1 MPEPSIETYITYA
14 EVFGVTPTRDDL
26 EALVAGTSLDD
37 WLQTVGKVGR
47 DLFDPRFT
55 NEKVDRMLA
64 SGLPG
69 DARQRAEQLIRAGRP
84 LAFDTRL
91 GTLARLAFCL
101 ADRRP
106 ADAFGGGQAGAER
119 MVRALLAVA
128 DVFDPGDLFSGS
140 DDQQRDKFSSLM
152 LRRLSAKARAA
163 LVPTLVRY
171 WRFFI
176 DLPAGNP
183 KHLVAGEDFDARLQD
198 TTGMGVR
205 RYLALCFGLYTR
217 WMTWTLEQNP
227 RWIVDHEYWAST
239 SISQDEF
246 VQAIGSLA
254 ANPEQFRGE
263 FEADAAA
270 GFETIDDLRPL
281 ALHPL
286 CEINPGSVLPLD
298 VEALGPRLL
307 GDGLFWRL
315 KPIPSASEE
324 EKSRYNASV
333 GHVLEAHCFEVARSV
348 YPGQD
353 GVPELFGE
361 IKYGNEDGPDLV
373 VIEDGHCVFIE
384 ISAER
389 VNVRDTLFRG
399 DLDSYAKDIAAIVV
413 DRARRQLDRKIDDA
427 RAGKLIF
434 GTHKPSGLGI
444 VHPVL
449 CLIDGFPLAPTLR
462 ERVDAALADANVFE
476 QENIGPFAIV
486 SVEEFEGL
494 LGEVERGA
502 SLSALLLEWAGDP
515 EMSRWTAR
523 DFLIARRGGLAL
535 PSVMRGW
542 WKAIEKQLHDELFG
556 E

>member
-1 MPEPSIETYITYA
+1 
-14 EVFGVTPTRDDL
+14 
-26 EALVAGTSLDD
+26 
-37 WLQTVGKVGR
+37 
-47 DLFDPRFT
+47 
-55 NEKVDRMLA
+55 MLA
-64 SGLPG
+64 SGLPSG
-69 DARQRAEQLIRAGRP
+69 PRERAEQLISAGRP

-91 GTLARLAFCL
+91 GTLARVALRL

-106 ADAFGGGQAGAER
+106 ADAFGGGQDGAER
-119 MVRALLAVA
+119 MVRALLVVA
-128 DVFDPGDLFSGS
+128 DVFDPGDLFVGT
-140 DDQQRDKFSSLM
+140 DDDDRRDQFSSLM

-163 LVPTLVRY
+163 LVPAFVRY
-171 WRFFI
+171 WRLFI
-176 DLPAGNP
+176 DLPASNP
-183 KHLVAGEDFDARLQD
+183 NHLVAGEDFEARLKAI
-198 TTGMGVR
+198 TGLSVR

-217 WMTWTLEQNP
+217 WMTWTLEKNP
-227 RWIVDHEYWAST
+227 RWVVNREYWENT
-239 SISQDEF
+239 TISQDEF
-246 VQAIGSLA
+246 LSAIGSLA
-254 ANPEQFRGE
+254 ANPEQFRKE

-286 CEINPGSVLPLD
+286 CEIISGNVLPLD

-315 KPIPSASEE
+315 KPLPSATEA

-333 GHVLEAHCFEVARSV
+333 GHVLEEHCFEIARSV
-348 YPGQD
+348 YPEQNGSPQ
-353 GVPELFGE
+353 LFGE

-373 VIEDGHCVFIE
+373 VIEDGQCVFIE

-486 SVEEFEGL
+486 SVEELEGL

-542 WKAIEKQLHDELFG
+542 WKVIEKQLHDELFG

>member
-1 MPEPSIETYITYA
+1 
-14 EVFGVTPTRDDL
+14 
-26 EALVAGTSLDD
+26 
-37 WLQTVGKVGR
+37 
-47 DLFDPRFT
+47 
-55 NEKVDRMLA
+55 
-64 SGLPG
+64 
-69 DARQRAEQLIRAGRP
+69 
-84 LAFDTRL
+84 
-91 GTLARLAFCL
+91 
-101 ADRRP
+101 
-106 ADAFGGGQAGAER
+106 

-128 DVFDPGDLFSGS
+128 DVFDPGDLFVGT
-140 DDQQRDKFSSLM
+140 DDDDRRDQFSSIM

-163 LVPTLVRY
+163 LVPAFVRY
-171 WRFFI
+171 WRLFI
-176 DLPAGNP
+176 DLPASNP
-183 KHLVAGEDFDARLQD
+183 NHLVAGEDFEARLKAI
-198 TTGMGVR
+198 TGLSVR
-205 RYLALCFGLYTR
+205 RYLTLCFGLHTR
-217 WMTWTLEQNP
+217 WMTWTLEENP
-227 RWIVDHEYWAST
+227 RWVVDRQYWENT
-239 SISQDEF
+239 TISQDEF
-246 VQAIGSLA
+246 LSAIGSLA
-254 ANPEQFRGE
+254 ANPEQFRKE

-286 CEINPGSVLPLD
+286 CEITSGNVLPLD

-315 KPIPSASEE
+315 KPLPSSTEE

-333 GHVLEAHCFEVARSV
+333 GHVLEEHCFEIARSV
-348 YPGQD
+348 YPEQNGAPQ
-353 GVPELFGE
+353 LFGE
-361 IKYGNEDGPDLV
+361 VKYGNEHGPDLV
-373 VIEDGHCVFIE
+373 VVEDGHCVFIE

-399 DLDSYAKDIAAIVV
+399 DLDSYAKDIVAIVV

-434 GTHKPSGLGI
+434 GTHKPGGLGT

-462 ERVDAALADANVFE
+462 EQVDAALADANVFE

-486 SVEEFEGL
+486 SVEELEGL

-515 EMSRWTAR
+515 EMARWTAR

-542 WKAIEKQLHDELFG
+542 WKTIEKQLHDELFG